1 MQHFPDLGRD
11 GPARMRV
18 WRLYGDEAQTGKP
31 DFGLAPLST
40 LNSPPSAVL
49 LRRTGQRSTPFVLPW
64 AVGSAVLSRE
74 SLTASRHT
82 PAGRTEEGRR
92 PNAEG
97 GGRARPPRATHKPS
111 TSHLQAIYKPC
122 AWEGVATLK
131 PSTGGNNDHSCAG
144 CASWTIVALLCQKS
158 SRSSIVGPS

>member
-64 AVGSAVLSRE
+64 AVGSAGLSRE
-74 SLTASRHT
+74 SLAALKKE
-82 PAGRTEEGRR
+82 AGLEGDEVERLLLW
-92 PNAEG
+92 NA
-97 GGRARPPRATHKPS
+97 AR
-111 TSHLQAIYKPC
+111 QALP
-122 AWEGVATLK
+122 GV
-131 PSTGGNNDHSCAG
+131 
-144 CASWTIVALLCQKS
+144 S
-158 SRSSIVGPS
+158 S